1 MIVNLKS
8 QTEMS
13 GFYIVF
19 QGSTNLERP
28 GIYGISHLLE
38 HCVCH
43 SFEKYREELERDGI
57 DWNFY
62 TSSNEIVGYFTGL
75 DSYLNKWK
83 SKLLDLIGEFKT
95 TKDKFENEKN
105 IVLQEY
111 TNYFA
116 DQGEAHALN
125 LSRKLFKDFDP
136 IGVKEDLEKLKFMDA
151 LNFWELQFSN
161 PSKIINI
168 SASSPFKSDIEF
180 SIPKNDR
187 TYKFGPYNDVVLE
200 KMNDY
205 GDKASV
211 MMVGPLADS
220 DFAYISFINGML
232 STGLSSPLY
241 TEVREKK
248 GLVYYIRC
256 SQSRLNNQ
264 GVTSITTQT
273 STDNVEKVYDA
284 VKGVLDNPKKFMTK
298 SRFETIKD
306 SHLIRLKKE
315 KINRFANIQK
325 WITPPEWSISSII
338 ETVTLDK
345 LMEVYDKY
353 YKSDDFYLSCD
364 KDEFA
369 KNK

>member
-8 QTEMS
+8 QTELA
-13 GFYIVF
+13 GFYIVYK
-19 QGSTNLERP
+19 GSTNLEKP
-28 GIYGISHLLE
+28 GIYGISHLME
-38 HCVCH
+38 HLMCKNFEH
-43 SFEKYREELERDGI
+43 LREDFEKEGI
-57 DWNFY
+57 DWNAY
-62 TSSNEIVGYFTGL
+62 TSGNEIVFYFTGL
-75 DSYLNKWK
+75 DENI
-83 SKLLDLIGEFKT
+83 SKRKNEIMELMSDFNV
-95 TKDKFENEKN
+95 DKKQFENEKN

-116 DQGEAHALN
+116 DQSEAHALN

-151 LNFWELQFSN
+151 LSFYELQFSN
-161 PSKIINI
+161 PSLIINV
-168 SASSPFKSDIEF
+168 SPKSKFVMDLDFMETPI
-180 SIPKNDR
+180 DR

-353 YKSDDFYLSCD
+353 YKSDDFYLSSD
-364 KDEFA
+364 KNEF
-369 KNK
+369 K